1 MISDFFMEK
10 FIKPYYDYLLKE
22 KHFSLH
28 TVNAYVNDVEAFLNF
43 VGTDVAAVSEI
54 VYQHIRNWIV
64 SLSSQNMSNNSI
76 NRKIASLKSYFKFL
90 YITKTINNYPLQ
102 AHKALRIKKV
112 LQVPFSEDEMQK
124 IERSD
129 FDDDYFGLQNYVIIV
144 LFYTLGI
151 RKSELINLQLHDVDL
166 NRLEIKVL
174 GKRSK
179 ERIVPILTSVAAILS
194 EFIEKRKQQFGNGYN
209 KNIFL
214 LKNTQNLN
222 QTFVY
227 RLINNYFRG
236 VTSKGKKSPHMLRH
250 TFATHMLNAGA
261 NLNTVKELL
270 GHSSLSSTQIYTH
283 TSLAE
288 LKKMYSKTH
297 PRFNPEEEQEHLL

>member
-1 MISDFFMEK
+1 MISDFFMEQ

-22 KHFSLH
+22 KHFSMH
-28 TVNAYVNDVEAFLNF
+28 TVNAYVKDVEAFLAF
-43 VGTDVAAVSEI
+43 AAKDLSSVNQI
-54 VYQHIRNWIV
+54 TYQHIRNWIV
-64 SLSSQNMSNNSI
+64 SLSAKKMSNSSI
-76 NRKIASLKSYFKFL
+76 NRKTASLKSYFKFL
-90 YITKTINNYPLQ
+90 YITKTISAYPLQ
-102 AHKALRIKKV
+102 AHKALRVKKV
-112 LQVPFSEDEMQK
+112 LQVPFSEDEMKK
-124 IERSD
+124 IERAD
-129 FDDDYFGLQNYVIIV
+129 FDDDYFGLQNYVIIM
-144 LFYTLGI
+144 LFYTLGV
-151 RKSELINLQLHDVDL
+151 RKSELINLQLYDIDL

-179 ERIVPILTSVAAILS
+179 ERIVPILSSTADVLTD
-194 EFIEKRKQQFGNGYN
+194 FLEKRKLQFGDNYTQN
-209 KNIFL
+209 VFL

-236 VTSKGKKSPHMLRH
+236 VTTKGKKSPHVLRH

-261 NLNTVKELL
+261 NLNTIKELL
-270 GHSSLSSTQIYTH
+270 GHASLSSTQIYTH

-297 PRFNPEEEQEHLL
+297 PRFNAKDDLI

>member
-1 MISDFFMEK
+1 MEK

-28 TVNAYVNDVEAFLNF
+28 TVNAYVKDVEAFFNF
-43 VGTDVAAVSEI
+43 IQQDVSAVNEI
-54 VYQHIRNWIV
+54 TYQHIRSWIV
-64 SLSSQNMSNNSI
+64 VLSSAKKMSNNSI

-90 YITKTINNYPLQ
+90 YITKTIAVYPLQ
-102 AHKALRIKKV
+102 AHKALRVKKV
-112 LQVPFSEDEMQK
+112 LQVPFSEDEMKK
-124 IERSD
+124 IERSH
-129 FDDDYFGLQNYVIIV
+129 FDEDYFGLQNYIIIM

-151 RKSELINLQLHDVDL
+151 RKSELINLQLKDVDL
-166 NRLEIKVL
+166 NKMEIKVL

-179 ERIVPILTSVAAILS
+179 ERIVPMLSMVAVVLTDFL
-194 EFIEKRKQQFGNGYN
+194 EKRKQQFGDHYN

-227 RLINNYFRG
+227 RLINSYFRG
-236 VTSKGKKSPHMLRH
+236 VTTKGKKSPHVLRH

-261 NLNTVKELL
+261 DLNTIKELL

-297 PRFNPEEEQEHLL
+297 PRFNTKEEDL

>member
-1 MISDFFMEK
+1 MEK

-28 TVNAYVNDVEAFLNF
+28 TVNAYVNDVEAFLQYA
-43 VGTDVAAVSEI
+43 TKLVSVVEDI
-54 VYQHIRNWIV
+54 TYKHIRGWIV
-64 SLSSQNMSNNSI
+64 NLSAKKMSNNSI
-76 NRKIASLKSYFKFL
+76 NRKVASLKSYFKFL
-90 YITKTINNYPLQ
+90 YITKTISHYPLQ
-102 AHKALRIKKV
+102 AHKALRVKKV
-112 LQVPFSEDEMQK
+112 LQIPFSEDEMQK
-124 IERSD
+124 IDRANFE
-129 FDDDYFGLQNYVIIV
+129 DDYFGLQNYVIIV

-166 NRLEIKVL
+166 NKLEIKVL

-179 ERIVPILTSVAAILS
+179 ERIVPILTSVATVLK
-194 EFIEKRKQQFGNGYN
+194 EFIEKRKQQFGDDYRQ
-209 KNIFL
+209 NIFL

-227 RLINNYFRG
+227 RLINIYFRG
-236 VTSKGKKSPHMLRH
+236 VTTKGKKSPHVLRH

-270 GHSSLSSTQIYTH
+270 GHASLSSTQIYTH

-297 PRFNPEEEQEHLL
+297 PRFNADDDLL

>member
-28 TVNAYVNDVEAFLNF
+28 TVNAYVNDVEAFLQYA
-43 VGTDVAAVSEI
+43 TKLVSVVEDI
-54 VYQHIRNWIV
+54 TYKHIRGWIV
-64 SLSSQNMSNNSI
+64 NLSAKKMSNNSI
-76 NRKIASLKSYFKFL
+76 NRKVASLKSYFKFL
-90 YITKTINNYPLQ
+90 YITKTISHYPLQ
-102 AHKALRIKKV
+102 AHKALRVKKV
-112 LQVPFSEDEMQK
+112 LQIPFSEDEMQK
-124 IERSD
+124 IDRANFE
-129 FDDDYFGLQNYVIIV
+129 DDYFGLQNYVIIV

-166 NRLEIKVL
+166 NKLEIKVL

-179 ERIVPILTSVAAILS
+179 ERIVPILTSVATVLK
-194 EFIEKRKQQFGNGYN
+194 EFIEKRKQQFGDDYRQ
-209 KNIFL
+209 NIFL

-236 VTSKGKKSPHMLRH
+236 VTTKGKKSPHVLRH

-270 GHSSLSSTQIYTH
+270 GHTSLSSTQIYTH

-297 PRFNPEEEQEHLL
+297 PRFNADDDLL

>member
-1 MISDFFMEK
+1 MEK

-28 TVNAYVNDVEAFLNF
+28 TVNAYVNDVEAFLQY
-43 VGTDVAAVSEI
+43 AAKHVSVVEDI
-54 VYQHIRNWIV
+54 TYKHIRGWIV
-64 SLSSQNMSNNSI
+64 NLSAKKMSNNSI
-76 NRKIASLKSYFKFL
+76 NRKVASLKSYFKFL
-90 YITKTINNYPLQ
+90 YITKTISHYPLQ
-102 AHKALRIKKV
+102 AHKALRVKKV
-112 LQVPFSEDEMQK
+112 LQIPFSEDEMQK
-124 IERSD
+124 IDRANFE
-129 FDDDYFGLQNYVIIV
+129 DDYFGLQNYVIIV

-166 NRLEIKVL
+166 NKLEIKVL

-179 ERIVPILTSVAAILS
+179 ERIVPILTSVATVLK
-194 EFIEKRKQQFGNGYN
+194 EFIEKRKQQFGDDYRQ
-209 KNIFL
+209 NIFL

-227 RLINNYFRG
+227 RLINIYFRG
-236 VTSKGKKSPHMLRH
+236 VTTKGKKSPHVLRH

-270 GHSSLSSTQIYTH
+270 GHASLSSTQIYTH

-297 PRFNPEEEQEHLL
+297 PRFNADDDLL

>member
-1 MISDFFMEK
+1 MEK

-28 TVNAYVNDVEAFLNF
+28 TVNAYVNDVEAFLQY
-43 VGTDVAAVSEI
+43 AAKHVSVVEDI
-54 VYQHIRNWIV
+54 TYKHIRGWIV
-64 SLSSQNMSNNSI
+64 NLSAKKMSNNSI
-76 NRKIASLKSYFKFL
+76 NRKVASLKSYFKFL
-90 YITKTINNYPLQ
+90 YITKTISHYPLQ
-102 AHKALRIKKV
+102 AHKALRVKKV
-112 LQVPFSEDEMQK
+112 LQIPFSEDEMQK
-124 IERSD
+124 IDRANFE
-129 FDDDYFGLQNYVIIV
+129 DDYFGLQNYVIIV

-166 NRLEIKVL
+166 NKLEIKVL

-179 ERIVPILTSVAAILS
+179 ERIVPILTSVATVLK
-194 EFIEKRKQQFGNGYN
+194 EFIEKRKQQFGDDYRQ
-209 KNIFL
+209 NIFL

-236 VTSKGKKSPHMLRH
+236 VTTKGKKSPHVLRH

-270 GHSSLSSTQIYTH
+270 GHASLSSTQIYTH

-297 PRFNPEEEQEHLL
+297 PRFNADDDLL

>member
-1 MISDFFMEK
+1 LVSDFFMEK

-28 TVNAYVNDVEAFLNF
+28 TVNAYVNDVESFLEF
-43 VGTDVAAVSEI
+43 TVKDVSTVNEI

-64 SLSSQNMSNNSI
+64 LLSSNKMSNNSI

-90 YITKTINNYPLQ
+90 YITKTISSYPLQ

-112 LQVPFSEDEMQK
+112 LQVPFSEDEMKK
-124 IERSD
+124 IDRAD

-144 LFYTLGI
+144 LFYTLGV
-151 RKSELINLQLHDVDL
+151 RKSELINLQLHDIDL
-166 NRLEIKVL
+166 NRREIKVL

-179 ERIVPILTSVAAILS
+179 ERIIPILSSVVDILT
-194 EFIEKRKQQFGNGYN
+194 EFIEKRRVQFGDGYSQ
-209 KNIFL
+209 NIFL

-236 VTSKGKKSPHMLRH
+236 VTSKGKKSPHVLRH

-261 NLNTVKELL
+261 NLNTIKELL

-297 PRFNPEEEQEHLL
+297 PRFNTEEEDLI

>member
-28 TVNAYVNDVEAFLNF
+28 TVNAYVNDVEAFLQY
-43 VGTDVAAVSEI
+43 AAKHVSVVEDI
-54 VYQHIRNWIV
+54 TYKHIRGWIV
-64 SLSSQNMSNNSI
+64 NLSAKKMSNNSI
-76 NRKIASLKSYFKFL
+76 NRKVASLKSYFKFL
-90 YITKTINNYPLQ
+90 YITKTISHYPLQ
-102 AHKALRIKKV
+102 AHKALRVKKV
-112 LQVPFSEDEMQK
+112 LQIPFSEDEMQK
-124 IERSD
+124 IDCANFE
-129 FDDDYFGLQNYVIIV
+129 DDYFGLQNYVIIV

-166 NRLEIKVL
+166 NKLEIKVL

-179 ERIVPILTSVAAILS
+179 ERIVPILTSVATVLK
-194 EFIEKRKQQFGNGYN
+194 EFIEKRKQQFGDDYRQ
-209 KNIFL
+209 NIFL

-227 RLINNYFRG
+227 RLINIYFRG
-236 VTSKGKKSPHMLRH
+236 VTTKGKKSPHVLRH

-270 GHSSLSSTQIYTH
+270 GHASLSSTQIYTH

-297 PRFNPEEEQEHLL
+297 PRFNADDDLL

>member
-28 TVNAYVNDVEAFLNF
+28 TVNAYVNDVEAFLQYA
-43 VGTDVAAVSEI
+43 TKLVSVVEDI
-54 VYQHIRNWIV
+54 TYKHIRGWIV
-64 SLSSQNMSNNSI
+64 NLSAKKMSNNSI
-76 NRKIASLKSYFKFL
+76 NRKVASLKSYFKFL
-90 YITKTINNYPLQ
+90 YITKTISHYPLQ
-102 AHKALRIKKV
+102 AHKALRVKKV
-112 LQVPFSEDEMQK
+112 LQIPFSEDEMQK
-124 IERSD
+124 IDCANFE
-129 FDDDYFGLQNYVIIV
+129 DDYFGLQNYVIIV

-166 NRLEIKVL
+166 NKLEIKVL

-179 ERIVPILTSVAAILS
+179 ERIVPILTSVATVLK
-194 EFIEKRKQQFGNGYN
+194 EFIEKRKQQFGDDYRQ
-209 KNIFL
+209 NIFL

-236 VTSKGKKSPHMLRH
+236 VTTKGKKSPHVLRH

-270 GHSSLSSTQIYTH
+270 GHTSLSSTQIYTH

-297 PRFNPEEEQEHLL
+297 PRFNADDDLL

>member
-1 MISDFFMEK
+1 LVSDFFMEK

-28 TVNAYVNDVEAFLNF
+28 TVNAYVNDVESFLEF
-43 VGTDVAAVSEI
+43 TVKDVSAVNEI

-64 SLSSQNMSNNSI
+64 SLSSKKMSNNSI

-90 YITKTINNYPLQ
+90 YITKTISSYPLQ

-112 LQVPFSEDEMQK
+112 LQVPFSEDEMKK
-124 IERSD
+124 IERAD
-129 FDDDYFGLQNYVIIV
+129 FDEDYFGLQNYVIIV
-144 LFYTLGI
+144 LFYTLGV
-151 RKSELINLQLHDVDL
+151 RKSELINLQLHDIDL
-166 NRLEIKVL
+166 NRREIKVL

-179 ERIVPILTSVAAILS
+179 ERIIPILSSVADILT
-194 EFIEKRKQQFGNGYN
+194 EFIEKRRVQFGDGYSQ
-209 KNIFL
+209 NIFL

-236 VTSKGKKSPHMLRH
+236 VTSKGKKSPHVLRH

-261 NLNTVKELL
+261 NLNTIKELL

-297 PRFNPEEEQEHLL
+297 PRFNTEEEDLI

>member
-1 MISDFFMEK
+1 MEK

-28 TVNAYVNDVEAFLNF
+28 TVNAYVNDVEAFLQY
-43 VGTDVAAVSEI
+43 AAKHVSVVEDI
-54 VYQHIRNWIV
+54 TYKHIRGWIV
-64 SLSSQNMSNNSI
+64 NLSAKKMSNNSI
-76 NRKIASLKSYFKFL
+76 NRKVASLKSYFKFL
-90 YITKTINNYPLQ
+90 YITKTISHYPLQ
-102 AHKALRIKKV
+102 AHKALRVKKV
-112 LQVPFSEDEMQK
+112 LQIPFSEDEMQK
-124 IERSD
+124 IDRANFE
-129 FDDDYFGLQNYVIIV
+129 DDYFGLQNYVIIV

-166 NRLEIKVL
+166 NKLEIKVL

-179 ERIVPILTSVAAILS
+179 ERSVPILTSVATVLK
-194 EFIEKRKQQFGNGYN
+194 EFIEKRKQQFGDDYRQ
-209 KNIFL
+209 NIFL

-227 RLINNYFRG
+227 RLINIYFRG
-236 VTSKGKKSPHMLRH
+236 VTTKGKKSPHVLRH

-270 GHSSLSSTQIYTH
+270 GHTSLSSTQIYTH

-297 PRFNPEEEQEHLL
+297 PRFNADDDLL

>member
-1 MISDFFMEK
+1 MEK

-28 TVNAYVNDVEAFLNF
+28 TVNAYVNDVEAFLQY
-43 VGTDVAAVSEI
+43 AAKHVSVVEDI
-54 VYQHIRNWIV
+54 TYKHIRGWIV
-64 SLSSQNMSNNSI
+64 NLSAKKMSNNSI
-76 NRKIASLKSYFKFL
+76 NRKVASLKSYFKFL
-90 YITKTINNYPLQ
+90 YITKTISHYPLQ
-102 AHKALRIKKV
+102 AHKALRVKKV
-112 LQVPFSEDEMQK
+112 LQIPFSEDEMQK
-124 IERSD
+124 IDRANFE
-129 FDDDYFGLQNYVIIV
+129 DDYFGLQNYVIIV

-166 NRLEIKVL
+166 NKLEIKVL

-179 ERIVPILTSVAAILS
+179 ERIVPILTSVATVLK
-194 EFIEKRKQQFGNGYN
+194 EFIEKRKQQFGDDYRQ
-209 KNIFL
+209 NIFL

-227 RLINNYFRG
+227 RLINIYFRG
-236 VTSKGKKSPHMLRH
+236 VTTKGKKSPHVLRH

-270 GHSSLSSTQIYTH
+270 GHTSLSSTQIYTH

-297 PRFNPEEEQEHLL
+297 PRFNADDDLL

>member
-1 MISDFFMEK
+1 MEK

-28 TVNAYVNDVEAFLNF
+28 TVNAYVKDVEVFIAFASNDLSNINE
-43 VGTDVAAVSEI
+43 VT
-54 VYQHIRNWIV
+54 YQHIRNWIV
-64 SLSSQNMSNNSI
+64 SLSAQKMTNNSI

-90 YITKTINNYPLQ
+90 YITKTISSYPLQ
-102 AHKALRIKKV
+102 AHKSLRVKKV
-112 LQVPFSEDEMQK
+112 LQVPFSEDEMKK
-124 IERSD
+124 IDRAD
-129 FDDDYFGLQNYVIIV
+129 FEDDYFGLQNYVIIL

-151 RKSELINLQLHDVDL
+151 RKSELIDLQLHNVDL
-166 NRLEIKVL
+166 NKLEIKVL

-179 ERIVPILTSVAAILS
+179 ERIVPILASVALVLT
-194 EFIEKRKQQFGNGYN
+194 EFIEKRKQQFGNNYSQ
-209 KNIFL
+209 NIFL

-236 VTSKGKKSPHMLRH
+236 VTSKGKKSPHVLRH

-261 NLNTVKELL
+261 NLNTIKELL

-283 TSLAE
+283 TSLTE
-288 LKKMYSKTH
+288 LKQMYSKTH
-297 PRFNPEEEQEHLL
+297 PRFKAEEED

>member
-1 MISDFFMEK
+1 
-10 FIKPYYDYLLKE
+10 
-22 KHFSLH
+22 
-28 TVNAYVNDVEAFLNF
+28 
-43 VGTDVAAVSEI
+43 
-54 VYQHIRNWIV
+54 
-64 SLSSQNMSNNSI
+64 
-76 NRKIASLKSYFKFL
+76 
-90 YITKTINNYPLQ
+90 
-102 AHKALRIKKV
+102 
-112 LQVPFSEDEMQK
+112 MQK
-124 IERSD
+124 IDCANFE
-129 FDDDYFGLQNYVIIV
+129 DDYFGLQNYVIIV

-166 NRLEIKVL
+166 NKLEIKVL

-179 ERIVPILTSVAAILS
+179 ERIVPILTSVATVLK
-194 EFIEKRKQQFGNGYN
+194 EFIEKRKQQFGDDYRQ
-209 KNIFL
+209 NIFL

-236 VTSKGKKSPHMLRH
+236 VTTKGKKSPHVLRH

-270 GHSSLSSTQIYTH
+270 GHASLSSTQIYTH

-297 PRFNPEEEQEHLL
+297 PRFNADDDLL

>member
-28 TVNAYVNDVEAFLNF
+28 TVNAYVNDVEAFLQY
-43 VGTDVAAVSEI
+43 AAKHVSVVEDI
-54 VYQHIRNWIV
+54 TYKHIRGWIV
-64 SLSSQNMSNNSI
+64 NLSAKKMSNNSI
-76 NRKIASLKSYFKFL
+76 NRKVASLKSYFKFL
-90 YITKTINNYPLQ
+90 YITKTISHYPLQ
-102 AHKALRIKKV
+102 AHKALRVKKV
-112 LQVPFSEDEMQK
+112 LQIPFSEDEMQK
-124 IERSD
+124 IDRANFE
-129 FDDDYFGLQNYVIIV
+129 DDYFGLQNYVIIV

-166 NRLEIKVL
+166 NKLEIKVL

-179 ERIVPILTSVAAILS
+179 ERIVPILTSVATVLK
-194 EFIEKRKQQFGNGYN
+194 EFIEKRKQQFGDDYRQ
-209 KNIFL
+209 NIFL

-227 RLINNYFRG
+227 RLINIYFRG
-236 VTSKGKKSPHMLRH
+236 VTTKGKKSPHVLRH

-270 GHSSLSSTQIYTH
+270 GHTSLSSTQIYTH

-297 PRFNPEEEQEHLL
+297 PRFNADDDLL

>member
-1 MISDFFMEK
+1 MEK

-28 TVNAYVNDVEAFLNF
+28 TVNAYVKDVEAFFNF
-43 VGTDVAAVSEI
+43 IQQDVSAVNEI
-54 VYQHIRNWIV
+54 TYQHIRSWIV
-64 SLSSQNMSNNSI
+64 MLSSVKKMSNNSI

-90 YITKTINNYPLQ
+90 YITKTITVYPLQ
-102 AHKALRIKKV
+102 AHKALRVKKV
-112 LQVPFSEDEMQK
+112 LQVPFSEDEMKK
-124 IERSD
+124 IERSH
-129 FDDDYFGLQNYVIIV
+129 FDEDYFGLQNYIIIM

-151 RKSELINLQLHDVDL
+151 RKSELINLQLKDVDL
-166 NRLEIKVL
+166 NKMEIKVL

-179 ERIVPILTSVAAILS
+179 ERIVPMLSMVAVVLTDFL
-194 EFIEKRKQQFGNGYN
+194 EKRKQQFGDHYN
-209 KNIFL
+209 QNIFL

-227 RLINNYFRG
+227 RLINSYFRG
-236 VTSKGKKSPHMLRH
+236 VTTKGKKSPHVLRH

-261 NLNTVKELL
+261 DLNTIKELL

-283 TSLAE
+283 TSLSE

-297 PRFNPEEEQEHLL
+297 PRFNTKEEDL

>member
-1 MISDFFMEK
+1 MVSDFFMEK

-28 TVNAYVNDVEAFLNF
+28 TVNAYVNDVESFLEF
-43 VGTDVAAVSEI
+43 TVKDVSTVNEI

-64 SLSSQNMSNNSI
+64 LLSSNKMSNNSI

-90 YITKTINNYPLQ
+90 YITKTISSYPLQ

-112 LQVPFSEDEMQK
+112 LQVPFSEDEMKK
-124 IERSD
+124 IDRAD

-144 LFYTLGI
+144 LFYTLGV
-151 RKSELINLQLHDVDL
+151 RKSELINLQLHDIDL
-166 NRLEIKVL
+166 NRREIKVL

-179 ERIVPILTSVAAILS
+179 ERIIPILSSVVDILT
-194 EFIEKRKQQFGNGYN
+194 EFIEKRRVQFGDGYSQ
-209 KNIFL
+209 NIFL

-236 VTSKGKKSPHMLRH
+236 VTSKGKKSPHVLRH

-261 NLNTVKELL
+261 NLNTIKELL

-297 PRFNPEEEQEHLL
+297 PRFNTEEEDLI